1 MLSNQRQITE
11 QVKFADS
18 FLGKTFEEQT
28 EKQVGALK
36 SLELSNKKKSI
47 KTNWGYI
54 APKFDERFML
64 SKKKLL
70 DCKILLKRMI

>member
-1 MLSNQRQITE
+1 MLSNQRQIIE

-36 SLELSNKKKSI
+36 SLELSNNNNNNNKKI
-47 KTNWGYI
+47 N
-54 APKFDERFML
+54 
-64 SKKKLL
+64 
-70 DCKILLKRMI
+70 